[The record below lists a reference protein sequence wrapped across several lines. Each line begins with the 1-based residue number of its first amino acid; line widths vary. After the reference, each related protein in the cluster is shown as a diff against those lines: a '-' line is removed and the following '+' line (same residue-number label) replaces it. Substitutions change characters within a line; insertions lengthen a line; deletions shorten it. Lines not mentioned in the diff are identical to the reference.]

1 MVKLMKLLV
10 KKVFFIGKL
19 AATAYVHLVG
29 DASLQARRV
38 VQKDRTPVVPTG
50 LTD

>member
-10 KKVFFIGKL
+10 EKFLIGKL

-38 VQKDRTPVVPTG
+38 VQKDRRPVVPTG